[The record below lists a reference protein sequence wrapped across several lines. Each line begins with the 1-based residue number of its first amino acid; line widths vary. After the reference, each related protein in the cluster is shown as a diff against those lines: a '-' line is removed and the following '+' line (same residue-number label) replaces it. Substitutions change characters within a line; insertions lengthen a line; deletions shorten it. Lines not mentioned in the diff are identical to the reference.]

1 MLRPREA
8 TLTFPAPG
16 TSLGTL
22 EHLGVTFADGALLD
36 DAVDDSARAARA
48 ACGAHAAGGA
58 GDLTTACAAAV
69 TAYRNGYAG
78 HWIWALAADV
88 HTSLAADHMATPPR
102 LAAP

>member
-22 EHLGVTFADGALLD
+22 EHLGVTFADGELLD

-48 ACGAHAAGGA
+48 AFGAHAPPPPRRAPRGVGPAPPGPRGGPAPRGRARRHRLPQRLRRPLDLGA
-58 GDLTTACAAAV
+58 G
-69 TAYRNGYAG
+69 
-78 HWIWALAADV
+78 
-88 HTSLAADHMATPPR
+88 
-102 LAAP
+102 